1 MRKLVL
7 LAGALLSVSMLGC
20 GSSTQGLV
28 KALPPTSGP
37 AVATPPTPRRD
48 EVGDVGG
55 VWDWIYRGN
64 TQQGDLRLEQE
75 EWHLSQ
81 DGGRIS
87 GYYVR
92 QVTTLSSD
100 QQPFRCNG
108 LLGFTKDSRVRVAG
122 ELDGDQVVLREVGLT
137 VEPNPC
143 EDSQR
148 PLLSYVGRVVG
159 GAMMLRTS
167 AGGEQHLVRR
177 STSQGNLAQAE
188 GAKNTRLQSTES
200 TAVVSGDWEWQFR
213 VVDPDGDLHIERELW
228 HLSEQNDDITGT
240 YERIVERTRP
250 SGVFVCNGSAQTQS
264 VTRYNLR
271 GQRFGDK
278 LTITEIDFA
287 VSPGPCE
294 TTRRRL
300 DRYRGTLTPDGQL
313 ILNWSGGTQILRR
326 KK

>member
-1 MRKLVL
+1 
-7 LAGALLSVSMLGC
+7 
-20 GSSTQGLV
+20 
-28 KALPPTSGP
+28 
-37 AVATPPTPRRD
+37 
-48 EVGDVGG
+48 
-55 VWDWIYRGN
+55 
-64 TQQGDLRLEQE
+64 
-75 EWHLSQ
+75 
-81 DGGRIS
+81 
-87 GYYVR
+87 
-92 QVTTLSSD
+92 
-100 QQPFRCNG
+100 
-108 LLGFTKDSRVRVAG
+108 
-122 ELDGDQVVLREVGLT
+122 
-137 VEPNPC
+137 
-143 EDSQR
+143 
-148 PLLSYVGRVVG
+148 
-159 GAMMLRTS
+159 MLRTS

-188 GAKNTRLQSTES
+188 GAKNARLQSTERS
-200 TAVVSGDWEWQFR
+200 AVVSGDWEWQFR

-294 TTRRRL
+294 TTQRRL